1 MTDYNI
7 SPPRQASPPP
17 AQSLPT
23 PRVKKN
29 FIITDD
35 RLKKKF
41 IMTDYNISPQPR
53 QDTPRVKRN
62 FIMTDTDIDNSPP
75 LPLPAPRARKRVV
88 KTYKFNKHLNYKRG
102 LQILK
107 KISE

>member
-7 SPPRQASPPP
+7 SPPQQPQQPH
-17 AQSLPT
+17 
-23 PRVKKN
+23 
-29 FIITDD
+29 
-35 RLKKKF
+35 
-41 IMTDYNISPQPR
+41 QPR

-62 FIMTDTDIDNSPP
+62 IIITDTDIDNSPPPLSPP
-75 LPLPAPRARKRVV
+75 LPLPAPRARKRQV

-102 LQILK
+102 LQILT

>member
-1 MTDYNI
+1 LQP
-7 SPPRQASPPP
+7 SQHQPRQ
-17 AQSLPT
+17 
-23 PRVKKN
+23 
-29 FIITDD
+29 
-35 RLKKKF
+35 
-41 IMTDYNISPQPR
+41 PQQPQQPQQAH

-107 KISE
+107 KITE

>member
-1 MTDYNI
+1 L
-7 SPPRQASPPP
+7 PPQQPH
-17 AQSLPT
+17 QDT
-23 PRVKKN
+23 PQQPHQD
-29 FIITDD
+29 T
-35 RLKKKF
+35 
-41 IMTDYNISPQPR
+41 PQQPR

-62 FIMTDTDIDNSPP
+62 FIMTDTDIDNSQP